1 MSQLSLPEEIARYGR
16 PYDPTTYTPANNGGW
31 VSPLSELPNMFSN
44 LFSSTNPPVSQTPWS
59 TEAMR
64 QTQMDN
70 LKLQNDY
77 IQKTMKNQEFGLNFN
92 TMNSVMGGLN
102 AAMNLWG
109 GYQSNKLARDQWNTQ
124 KAVLNTNMMNQI
136 SSYNAALEDRLNYRK
151 QMGGISEETADRM
164 YEERKAK
171 KY

>member
-1 MSQLSLPEEIARYGR
+1 MSLPENIAQYGR
-16 PYDPTTYTPANNGGW
+16 PYNPNTFTSANNGSW
-31 VSPLSELPNMFSN
+31 ASPLSGLSDMFSN
-44 LFSSTNPPVSQTPWS
+44 LFSSNNPSVSQTPWS
-59 TEAMR
+59 SEAMK
-64 QTQMDN
+64 QAQMDN

-77 IQKTMKNQEFGLNFN
+77 IQKMSKNQEFGLNFN
-92 TMNSVMGGLN
+92 TLNGVMGGLN

-124 KAVLNTNMMNQI
+124 KSVLNTNMMNQI
-136 SSYNAALEDRLNYRK
+136 SAYNAALEDRLNYRK
-151 QMGGISEETADRM
+151 QMGGLSQETVDRM